1 MDDITTEVF
10 AGVYLGGP
18 PRTQRSISLEN
29 PNLPLNDPAIWDEV
43 FGGYQSSEAG
53 IPVNEDKAIMY
64 APVWQ
69 AVSLIASSVATLPF
83 HHYKYRPDISDTAS
97 EWQKNSIYDY
107 LVSVSPSGY
116 EEPNDYQTAIQ
127 FWESFMVDALLWNNA
142 YAYIIYDR
150 SMRPR
155 ALRLLNPDRTN
166 CELQG
171 NQLWYVTE
179 YTDSD
184 GRRKLKALYP
194 WEVIHVR
201 GLCAYGH
208 QAPPFIRYARN
219 SIGIGLAQQRFVAK
233 FFANG
238 GRIGGILELPVGM
251 PKPVRDQVEE
261 GFRKTYED
269 SDAPFKT
276 VILRDSAKFHA
287 AQQSP
292 NDAQMV
298 EAGEQQVRMI
308 ARWFNLSP
316 ALLGL
321 GGSVSYNS
329 KEQDNQAFLD
339 HTLKRWL
346 CKIQAECNLKLLP
359 TNRLGN
365 EFFKH
370 DTSDLVSMDALK
382 MAQMHQIYRQM
393 QVLSANDVRAKLNL
407 LPVEGGND
415 YSNPSTSS
423 GLAAQQPPDQ
433 PDPPDP
439 ESDAESETEDQP
451 SEPAADT
458 SRSLSPSEARVLFHL
473 THVARQKAKNRK
485 SFMEWFYGGF
495 KPQREEW
502 KELGGSGDPAFFAN
516 VSARFSEMIDTV
528 TDDALVSSVE
538 AITTTIEKEAF
549 NGTTIYTAPNQ
560 G

>member
-1 MDDITTEVF
+1 MDDITTEVY

-18 PRTQRSISLEN
+18 PRSQRAISLEN
-29 PNLPLNDPAIWDEV
+29 PNLPLNDPAIWEEV
-43 FGGYQSSEAG
+43 FGEYQSSDAG
-53 IPVNEDKAIMY
+53 ISVNEDKALMY

-69 AVSLIASSVATLPF
+69 AVNLIASSVATLPY

-116 EEPNDYQTAIQ
+116 EEPNDYQTAVQ

-142 YAYIIYDR
+142 FAYIIYDR

-155 ALRLLNPDRTN
+155 ALRLLNPDRTSA
-166 CELQG
+166 EMHG

-184 GRRKLKALYP
+184 GHHRLKALYP
-194 WEVIHVR
+194 WEVLHVK

-208 QAPPFIRYARN
+208 QAPRFIKYARN

-269 SDAPFKT
+269 TDAPFKT

-292 NDAQMV
+292 NDSQMV

-346 CKIQAECNLKLLP
+346 CKIQSECNLKLLP
-359 TNRLGN
+359 TNRLGS

-393 QVLSANDVRAKLNL
+393 EVLSANEVRAKLNL
-407 LPVEGGND
+407 LPIEGGD
-415 YSNPSTSS
+415 EYDNPATSS
-423 GLAAQQPPDQ
+423 GAASESE
-433 PDPPDP
+433 P
-439 ESDAESETEDQP
+439 ESEPEKVGATETQES
-451 SEPAADT
+451 AAD
-458 SRSLSPSEARVLFHL
+458 RSLSVEEARVLFHL
-473 THVARQKAKNRK
+473 THVARQKSKNRK
-485 SFMEWFYGGF
+485 AFMEWFYGGF
-495 KPQREEW
+495 KQQRDEW
-502 KELGGSGDPAFFAN
+502 KELGGTVAPPFFSS
-516 VSARFSEMIDTV
+516 VSERFGKMIDTV
-528 TDDALVSSVE
+528 SDDALVSSVE
-538 AITTTIEKEAF
+538 QITTAIEQEVYR
-549 NGTTIYTAPNQ
+549 GTTIHTTAND